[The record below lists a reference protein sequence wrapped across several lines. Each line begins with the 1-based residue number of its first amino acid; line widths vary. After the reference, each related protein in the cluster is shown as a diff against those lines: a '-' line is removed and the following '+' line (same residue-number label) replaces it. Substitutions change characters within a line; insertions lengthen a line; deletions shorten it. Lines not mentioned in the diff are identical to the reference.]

1 LLALEFLV
9 EIKSYELKMQFR
21 GTVTSLCDFSVAKA
35 FQAKLGLL
43 HKHTCDKIKNLKALP
58 VLQNCFYKPFVSLV
72 TRNRI
77 TFQQIQNEIS
87 SRSEVLHKTANEIRT
102 HPNPSNIGINL
113 VLVQMQMDD

>member
-1 LLALEFLV
+1 MALQFLV

-21 GTVTSLCDFSVAKA
+21 GIVTSLCDTFSVAKT
-35 FQAKLGLL
+35 FEAKMGLL
-43 HKHTCDKIKNLKALP
+43 HKHTGDKIKNLKALP

-102 HPNPSNIGINL
+102 PPNPSNISINL
-113 VLVQMQMDD
+113 VPVQIQMDD